1 MSPFF
6 QTEPTPPAACPTA
19 QTTPTLQPTSSLQ
32 LTSSL
37 NKLMWLRPGLI
48 STGTTH
54 KPVCSKHCLVA
65 VIGQAVDK
73 RPQWVQ
79 QDGRPQRSQPSNGTK
94 MCVQNTE
101 VERLWASD
109 SSGGDA
115 GPAYPQAPTFLSTS
129 LGKRWCSLPFKQS
142 NLILTKVWFCYNV
155 WESFDL
161 KENHHLHYSSDAQ
174 SVIPQASSNSWGI
187 CQKCIL
193 KPCLKTTDILGP
205 SPHPPSDS
213 DASRD
218 HPPPPHPTITTFC
231 L

>member
-32 LTSSL
+32 LTPSL

-48 STGTTH
+48 SAGTTH

-79 QDGRPQRSQPSNGTK
+79 QDGRPQKSQPSNGTK

-142 NLILTKVWFCYNV
+142 NLILTERFGFAIMYEKALTWRKTTTCTIVAMLKVWFLRPAAAPGEFVRNAF
-155 WESFDL
+155 S
-161 KENHHLHYSSDAQ
+161 NH
-174 SVIPQASSNSWGI
+174 ASKLLI
-187 CQKCIL
+187 
-193 KPCLKTTDILGP
+193 
-205 SPHPPSDS
+205 
-213 DASRD
+213 
-218 HPPPPHPTITTFC
+218 F
-231 L
+231 